1 MTTTTLELIDAI
13 SNGDAVSIEN
23 AFNAAMSEKIS
34 GRLDDM
40 RVNVAKSMFSPAEA
54 EQETQPQEG
63 AEEV

>member
-34 GRLDDM
+34 ARLDDM
-40 RVNVAKSMFSPAEA
+40 KVNVAKSMFSVPEA
-54 EQETQPQEG
+54 QQEVQPEST
-63 AEEV
+63 EV